1 MLREAELIEIGRFD
15 PSSRMCSKCG
25 NIRRDLKLSDRIY
38 HCNVCDLII
47 DRDLNAAINI
57 LNMGFIKVGEVIPEL
72 TPVESAT
79 AAELLKGGLRVATLL
94 IRNLQPFRVERMSV
108 TRFPLDSP
116 LYFNPQ
122 SPENPESSEKSD
134 PRQTHSISLILW
146 LFQ

>member
-1 MLREAELIEIGRFD
+1 MLREVELIEIGRFD
-15 PSSRMCSKCG
+15 PLSKMCSKCG
-25 NIRRDLKLSDRIY
+25 NIKRNLKLSDCIY
-38 HCNVCDLII
+38 HCNVCGLSI

-57 LNMGFIKVGEVIPEL
+57 RNMGFIKVGKVIPEL

>member
-1 MLREAELIEIGRFD
+1 MLREVELIEIGRFD
-15 PSSRMCSKCG
+15 PLSKMCSKCG
-25 NIRRDLKLSDRIY
+25 NIKRNLKLSDCIY
-38 HCNVCDLII
+38 HCNVCGLSI
-47 DRDLNAAINI
+47 DRDLNAALNI
-57 LNMGFIKVGEVIPEL
+57 RNIGFIKVGKVIPEL

-79 AAELLKGGLRVATLL
+79 AAELLKAGLRVATLL

-108 TRFPLDSP
+108 TRFPLDSA

-122 SPENPESSEKSD
+122 SPENPESSKKSD

>member
-108 TRFPLDSP
+108 TRFPLDLP